1 MRRGVIDFA
10 GSRSGGESLIDDYDR
25 VALDEILRD
34 LEPLFTWDK
43 GGPIRYSGVTPGTG
57 SAVTFATPAAAA
69 RWTPSTS
76 NSPLYRGNNRMDTDR
91 EAGMHERTHFADR
104 NVIHSRVGARTA
116 IFGVSSDRSSMYN
129 RSVVLSL
136 EQAVAPPIIGG
147 A

>member
-57 SAVTFATPAAAA
+57 SAVTFATP
-69 RWTPSTS
+69 R
-76 NSPLYRGNNRMDTDR
+76 RGSGKVDTFD
-91 EAGMHERTHFADR
+91 
-104 NVIHSRVGARTA
+104 
-116 IFGVSSDRSSMYN
+116 
-129 RSVVLSL
+129 
-136 EQAVAPPIIGG
+136 QQ
-147 A
+147 